1 MTTCLA
7 VFVVS
12 FLLAVILTNGVRM
25 SALTLGLVDKP
36 DNYFRVC
43 LKTGGDSHVF
53 PFASSSHTEA
63 HWAYAESLRIFDEL
77 GGTSK
82 GATRSLWKPHHD
94 FKVIGVV
101 GEGARIEEAPKKT
114 KHKTD
119 TIDSKHPLN

>member
-1 MTTCLA
+1 MLIVHTCPVKDPLA
-7 VFVVS
+7 H
-12 FLLAVILTNGVRM
+12 LKI
-25 SALTLGLVDKP
+25 VDKP

-94 FKVIGVV
+94 FKVIEVV